1 MNKLAITT
9 LATSL
14 LLFTGSI
21 AGAQTAR
28 ARIADTPVRGE
39 ANLASAIVA
48 TLKEGGSV
56 EVVDRQGDWYR
67 VMVPNEP
74 GRPRVGYVLANL
86 IEFVNPDG
94 SSPSIAPLSSRA
106 APPAPRARPLLRA
119 RQLRRR
125 SRSSRCSA
133 SKRWRVKRP

>member
-14 LLFTGSI
+14 LLFTGST

-74 GRPRVGYVLANL
+74 GRPRVG
-86 IEFVNPDG
+86 
-94 SSPSIAPLSSRA
+94 
-106 APPAPRARPLLRA
+106 
-119 RQLRRR
+119 
-125 SRSSRCSA
+125 
-133 SKRWRVKRP
+133 